1 MSSTRVTRINEKP
14 VFSGEAKSEVEIKLH
29 RDGNFCT
36 NSWGEQFQHLGK
48 LEKGG
53 PFRTRAIA

>member
-1 MSSTRVTRINEKP
+1 MSSTRVTSINEKP

-36 NSWGEQFQHLGK
+36 NSWGSNFNIWEG
-48 LEKGG
+48 
-53 PFRTRAIA
+53 